1 MSTYRISG
9 IWKNENGVITHYAM
23 HELNS
28 DNTVSRATKI
38 SKINA
43 IQIVEAYGNT
53 STTWIWNYNQSAWSI
68 GETVYVVDGVS
79 GKYLRTN
86 PDNKLSDNLGHL
98 IDYDWIGQ

>member
-1 MSTYRISG
+1 MSTHRISG

-23 HELNS
+23 HKLNP

-38 SKINA
+38 SKIDA

-53 STTWIWNYNQSAWSI
+53 STTWIWNYNQAKWTI
-68 GETVYVVDGVS
+68 GETVHVVDGMY

-98 IDYDWIGQ
+98 IDYDWIQQ